1 MNQEKQND
9 QVLVAG
15 FAQLPKGT
23 PVFELQKV
31 IGCVLVVDTQT
42 HIIEKATFTFIQAIT
57 NEFLATIVEGRSIM
71 DDLEVI
77 TKDMEKKLLI
87 PPQKA
92 TIQSFVSARN
102 RYLEE
107 R

>member
-1 MNQEKQND
+1 MSKESDN
-9 QVLVAG
+9 VLVAG

-31 IGCVLVVDTQT
+31 IGCVLVVNSKT
-42 HIIEKATFTFIQAIT
+42 HIIEKATFTFIQSVT
-57 NEFLATIVEGRSIM
+57 NEFLASLVVGRSIIE
-71 DDLEVI
+71 DLETI

-107 R
+107 RS